1 MASMVFK
8 NKYLINLVKWFF
20 AYKRKAGSKNHGLRD
35 FYSMIKYISMKIT
48 QENDEENETIIL

>member
-1 MASMVFK
+1 MVFK
-8 NKYLINLVKWFF
+8 NKYLVNLVKWFF